1 MLCIGK
7 CSLWPEKFTCSL
19 CVYLW
24 IRLAFFLHWK
34 NHSLH
39 IIHYTSKFACR
50 HFHWNFHHQP
60 NCIRLERDC
69 RWTKTVYSNKLNV
82 CTFIYLFASVVGWR
96 VLFVL
101 ENCKID
107 KSKCVFVFFGPQM
120 ELLSCESPPK
130 LFKFLFVISLMQT
143 FSFREPMCS
152 RLLCFCWMKFR
163 IACAMVCQS
172 INQIQF
178 DANKHAIWT
187 IYSWAGN
194 KSRKFH
200 WLYTFELFID
210 QNDSEIN

>member
-107 KSKCVFVFFGPQM
+107 REVNVCLVFLASNGTSFMWITTEIIQIFFLSFLWCRHFLSANQCARDFCVSAEWNFG
-120 ELLSCESPPK
+120 
-130 LFKFLFVISLMQT
+130 
-143 FSFREPMCS
+143 S
-152 RLLCFCWMKFR
+152 RVQWC
-163 IACAMVCQS
+163 VNQS
-172 INQIQF
+172 I
-178 DANKHAIWT
+178 
-187 IYSWAGN
+187 
-194 KSRKFH
+194 KFNLTPTNTQSGQYIH
-200 WLYTFELFID
+200 GL
-210 QNDSEIN
+210 EINRASFIGFTLLNFSSIKTIRK

>member
-107 KSKCVFVFFGPQM
+107 REVNVCLVFLAPNGTSFMWITTEIIQIFFCHFFDADIFFPRTNVLATFVF
-120 ELLSCESPPK
+120 LLNE
-130 LFKFLFVISLMQT
+130 ISD
-143 FSFREPMCS
+143 R
-152 RLLCFCWMKFR
+152 
-163 IACAMVCQS
+163 VCNGVS
-172 INQIQF
+172 INQS
-178 DANKHAIWT
+178 NSIWRQQT
-187 IYSWAGN
+187 RNLDNIFMGW
-194 KSRKFH
+194 K
-200 WLYTFELFID
+200 
-210 QNDSEIN
+210 